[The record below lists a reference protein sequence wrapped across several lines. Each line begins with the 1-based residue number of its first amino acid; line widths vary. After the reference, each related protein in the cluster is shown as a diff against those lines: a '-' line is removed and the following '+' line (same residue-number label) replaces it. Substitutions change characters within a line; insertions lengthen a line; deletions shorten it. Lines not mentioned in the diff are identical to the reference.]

1 MHAYFFLLIFYDI
14 LSWVIDMFVD
24 EVKLKVIAGDGG
36 MGCTS
41 FRREKFVPMGGP
53 DGGNGG
59 RGSDII
65 FVADKSLKTLVDL
78 RYNKIIKGQK
88 GENGKGQNKYGK
100 NSDDIII
107 KVPLGTTIY
116 DDDTNLVIKDIINE
130 DDQVVVAK
138 GGRGGRGNKAFA
150 THENPAPKFSEK
162 GEAGQIRYLRCELK
176 MLADVG
182 IIGLP
187 SVGKSTFLSV
197 ISSAKPKI
205 AAYHFTTL
213 APNLGVVK
221 LKDGSSFVVADLPGL
236 IEGASEGVGL
246 GFQFLKHAMRCHVL
260 LHMVDMSSA
269 SVIEDY
275 QIVRNEVSKYSKKLA
290 SKKEIIAASKMDMPE
305 AKENLAKFKKAYP
318 DKEIYEI
325 SSILGTGID
334 VLLESLYKAQSEDD
348 TLLYS
353 DDEIE
358 DSVYIKFQEEKPYT
372 ITKEDNIW
380 VIRGEKIER
389 LFNMTKF
396 EEEEGVLR
404 FARILRAMGVED
416 ELAALGAEPGDDVC
430 INDYLFTYKG

>member
-1 MHAYFFLLIFYDI
+1 
-14 LSWVIDMFVD
+14 MFVD

-59 RGSDII
+59 RGSNVI
-65 FVADKSLKTLVDL
+65 FMADKSLKTLIDL
-78 RYNKIIKGQK
+78 RYSKIIKGHK

-100 NSDDIII
+100 NSEDIII

-130 DDQVVVAK
+130 DDKVVVAK

-150 THENPAPKFSEK
+150 THDNPAPKFSEK
-162 GEAGQIRYLRCELK
+162 GEAGEIRYLRCELK

-182 IIGLP
+182 IVGLP

-205 AAYHFTTL
+205 ATYHFTTL
-213 APNLGVVK
+213 SPNLGVVK
-221 LKDGSSFVVADLPGL
+221 LIDGSSFVVADLPGL

-260 LHMVDMSSA
+260 LHMVDMSSDTA
-269 SVIEDY
+269 IKDY
-275 QIVRNEVSKYSKKLA
+275 EVVRNEICKYSKKLA
-290 SKKEIIAASKMDMPE
+290 NKKEIIAASKMDMPN
-305 AKENLAKFKKAYP
+305 AKENLAKFRKAYP

-325 SSILGTGID
+325 SSIVGAGI
-334 VLLESLYKAQSEDD
+334 D
-348 TLLYS
+348 TLLKALYTAQAANNEAMYS

-358 DSVYIKFQEEKPYT
+358 DSVYIKFKEEKPYT
-372 ITKEDNIW
+372 ITKEDDVW

-404 FARILRAMGVED
+404 FGRILKAMGVED
-416 ELAALGAEPGDDVC
+416 ELASLGAEPGDDVS

>member
-1 MHAYFFLLIFYDI
+1 
-14 LSWVIDMFVD
+14 MFVD

-59 RGSDII
+59 RGSNVI
-65 FVADKSLKTLVDL
+65 FMADKSLKTLIDL
-78 RYNKIIKGQK
+78 RYSKIIKGHK

-100 NSDDIII
+100 NSEDIII

-130 DDQVVVAK
+130 DDKVVVAK

-150 THENPAPKFSEK
+150 THDNPAPKFSEK
-162 GEAGQIRYLRCELK
+162 GEAGEIRYLRCELK

-182 IIGLP
+182 IVGLP

-205 AAYHFTTL
+205 ATYHFTTL
-213 APNLGVVK
+213 SPNLGVVK
-221 LKDGSSFVVADLPGL
+221 LIDGSSFVVADLPGL

-260 LHMVDMSSA
+260 LHMVDMSSDTA
-269 SVIEDY
+269 IKDY
-275 QIVRNEVSKYSKKLA
+275 EVVRNEICKYSKKLA
-290 SKKEIIAASKMDMPE
+290 NKKEIIAASKMDMPN
-305 AKENLAKFKKAYP
+305 AKENLAKFRKAYP

-325 SSILGTGID
+325 SSIVGAGI
-334 VLLESLYKAQSEDD
+334 D
-348 TLLYS
+348 TLLKALYTAQAANNEAMYS

-358 DSVYIKFQEEKPYT
+358 DSVYIKFKEEKPYT
-372 ITKEDNIW
+372 ITKEDDVW
-380 VIRGEKIER
+380 VIRGEKIEG

-404 FARILRAMGVED
+404 FGRILKAMGVED
-416 ELAALGAEPGDDVC
+416 ELASLGAEPGDDVS